1 MLDRRGTVAGD
12 QERILLQQL
21 SDTRVAGENKP
32 AAPAERARAA
42 APARGRARLTDP
54 MLAAVFALGITQI
67 TAWGTSYYCLGVL
80 AAPIAKDMGWGRG
93 FVFLGFTV
101 ALLTMGIVSNAV
113 GRAIDR
119 YGGRRVMTVG
129 TVLVS
134 AGLFALGHVRSEPA
148 YLIVWA
154 FLGLGMRLCL
164 YDAAFAALVQIAPSR
179 GRAAISY
186 LTLFGAFASSVF
198 WVIGHALEEQ
208 MGWRQTLV
216 LFAVINLVVCLPLHW
231 FGLARRESGGRSTP
245 AAAGPGDSTDG
256 PPLEGRARSVA
267 LVLFALIMSLNG
279 FVFGVISV
287 QLVPLLEAA
296 GLVTAAAVW
305 VASMKGV
312 AQFGGRVV
320 EIVFGRS
327 LRAITVGRVAVAL
340 LPVSLLLLLGGTG
353 SLPLTVAFT
362 LLMGASQGV
371 ITIVRGAV
379 PLALF
384 GAKGYGAILGMIAT
398 PVLVVNAASP
408 TLFAWI
414 VDRWGWPTGRVALL
428 VSGVAAC
435 VAMELMSRWYE
446 RRRKAHDLTPKEVRV
461 ARS

>member
-1 MLDRRGTVAGD
+1 MAG
-12 QERILLQQL
+12 
-21 SDTRVAGENKP
+21 
-32 AAPAERARAA
+32 
-42 APARGRARLTDP
+42 
-54 MLAAVFALGITQI
+54 AVLALGITQI

-80 AAPIAKDMGWGRG
+80 AGPISQDTGWSRG

-101 ALLTMGIVSNAV
+101 ALLAMGIVSGAV

-119 YGGRRVMTVG
+119 HGGRAVMTLG

-134 AGLFALGHVRSEPA
+134 AGLFALAHVRSEAA
-148 YLIVWA
+148 YLAVWA

-164 YDAAFAALVQIAPSR
+164 YDAAFAALVQIVPSR

-198 WVIGHALEEQ
+198 WVVGHALNQ
-208 MGWRQTLV
+208 QVGWRQTLV
-216 LFAVINLVVCLPLHW
+216 LFAVINLAVCLPLHW
-231 FGLARRESGGRSTP
+231 FGLARRESIEGPAPPSG
-245 AAAGPGDSTDG
+245 AAAASPDE

-267 LVLFALIMSLNG
+267 IVLFALIMSLNG

-296 GLVTAAAVW
+296 GLATAAAVW

-320 EIVFGRS
+320 EILFARN
-327 LRAITVGRVAVAL
+327 LRAITVGRIAVGI
-340 LPVSLLLLLGGTG
+340 LPPSLLLLLAGTG
-353 SLPLTVAFT
+353 SLPLVVAFT

-384 GAKGYGAILGMIAT
+384 GARGYGAVLGVIAT
-398 PVLVVNAASP
+398 PILVVNAASP
-408 TLFAWI
+408 TAFAWI
-414 VDRWGWPTGRVALL
+414 VDRWGWKTARVSLL
-428 VSGVAAC
+428 VSCSAAWL
-435 VAMELMSRWYE
+435 AMELMSRWYE
-446 RRRKAHDLTPKEVRV
+446 RRRADV
-461 ARS
+461 AAGPGRRAGAARAPGAPREGLRGG